1 MNAGV
6 VVLTTPSPVVP
17 FVSTIASVPA
27 VGAVVSTKTSM
38 PDVVDWLPARSVTSA
53 RIVYV
58 PSLSEVGAS
67 V

>member
-58 PSLSEVGAS
+58 PSLREVGAN